1 MGGIIYSFYMKMWTC
16 YFCIIHHFCPKIEP
30 IKIAAIPMIA
40 TTLIEGLSVE
50 SVAILIRVSLPSSRT
65 ILASFYQMPPLQ
77 HGRIRLI
84 RSRSYNSSL
93 QSPCQQKMIVMSITV
108 ELSEKTLKRPMCGSW
123 LVILIEFCPR
133 YWYFCLKQF
142 FQPKKHHR
150 SDEFCPT
157 SILSLRH
164 QKDFYVYEEKYI
176 VSIPNRHSIMSIR
189 GSS

>member
-1 MGGIIYSFYMKMWTC
+1 MLFLYNTSFLPQNRTNQDC
-16 YFCIIHHFCPKIEP
+16 SNTNDC
-30 IKIAAIPMIA
+30 
-40 TTLIEGLSVE
+40 TTLIESLSVE
-50 SVAILIRVSLPSSRT
+50 SIAILIRVSLPSSRT

-93 QSPCQQKMIVMSITV
+93 QSSCQQKMIVMSITV

-157 SILSLRH
+157 YILSLRH